1 MIKFESFLPEILT
14 YFSNA
19 ELAAAD
25 LRQRTLSLC
34 GRQVRMVYSS
44 EILEISLF
52 KAFEHLENIE
62 NNAAPTFDI
71 FVCDRNVLN
80 RDLPGWKQLTEFSAK
95 EKKILMYNAG
105 DIHALY
111 NPESH
116 IFSMIDTASGRGW
129 YYLLRAAD
137 LPYYEKAAPMRM
149 LLHWWCETDGR
160 VLVHAAAVGWNS
172 RAVLLAGRGGTGKS
186 TTAILAAQS
195 GFNFLGDDYVV
206 LDNVYGPAVLSA
218 YNSVKFRWEMIERLS
233 SAETLSVNDPQA
245 DEKGYFYMHQTHRD
259 SLAKTLPLIA
269 VLLPAIEQQ
278 SKTSFVRLPSARGL
292 LSLAASSIFQ
302 MPGSGKQTLKKLADI
317 LRDTPVYQM
326 SLGTDNA
333 EIVESLKKFLSG
345 TES

>member
-14 YFSNA
+14 YFGNA
-19 ELAAAD
+19 ELIAAD

-34 GRQVRMVYSS
+34 GKQVRIVYSS

-62 NNAAPTFDI
+62 NSAAPEFQI
-71 FVCDRNVLN
+71 FVCDGNVLN
-80 RDLPGWKQLTEFSAK
+80 RDLPGWEKLEELSGK

-111 NPESH
+111 NADSQV
-116 IFSMIDTASGRGW
+116 FSLVDTASGRGW
-129 YYLLRAAD
+129 YYLPKAAD

-149 LLHWWCETDGR
+149 LLHWWCEMSGR
-160 VLVHAAAVGWNS
+160 VLVHAAAVGWDS

-206 LDNVYGPAVLSA
+206 LDNVYRPAVLSA

-233 SAETLSVNDPQA
+233 SAETLSVNDPDA
-245 DEKGYFYMHQTHRD
+245 DEKGYFYLYQTHRN
-259 SLAKTLPLIA
+259 SLIKTLPLKA
-269 VLLPAIEQQ
+269 VLLPTLEQQ
-278 SKTSFVRLPSARGL
+278 SKTTFTRLPSTRGL
-292 LSLAASSIFQ
+292 LGLAASSIFQ